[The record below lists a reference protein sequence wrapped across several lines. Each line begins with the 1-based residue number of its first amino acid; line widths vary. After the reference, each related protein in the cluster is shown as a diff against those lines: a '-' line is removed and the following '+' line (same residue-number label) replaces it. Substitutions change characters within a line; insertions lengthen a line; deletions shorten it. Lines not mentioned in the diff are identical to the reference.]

1 MKMTKRDMAGY
12 LGVDYKTIFNWEKY
26 KPNLYEIVMKG
37 FAFDEIVEAQKESY
51 EKAKELQEKY
61 AKAK

>member
-1 MKMTKRDMAGY
+1 MAGY
-12 LGVDYKTIFNWEKY
+12 LGVTPVTIRNWRRD

-51 EKAKELQEKY
+51 EKAKELKEKFE
-61 AKAK
+61 AKKTN